1 MRYGRINAAI
11 TPTTIKIQSKGWIIT
26 MAKDPYSVLGV
37 NRNATDDEIKKAYR
51 ELARKYHPD
60 NYAGN
65 PLADLVEEKMKEVNE
80 AYDAIQK
87 ERAAGGSSSKYSS
100 YTYSGITSFAEVRR
114 LISEGKYS
122 DAELIIDSTPSG
134 DRGAEWN
141 FLKGVLLSRRGYFYD
156 AQKHIETACYLDP
169 QNVEYRNAKNNLRYQ
184 AGSFGGSYRQSSGS
198 NDPDCCSICTSLLI
212 MDACCDCCGG
222 SCC

>member
-1 MRYGRINAAI
+1 
-11 TPTTIKIQSKGWIIT
+11 

-37 NRNATDDEIKKAYR
+37 TRAATDEEIKKAYR

-65 PLADLVEEKMKEVNE
+65 PLADLVEEKMKELNE

-87 ERAAGGSSSKYSS
+87 ERAGGASGSAGGTRYSS
-100 YTYSGITSFAEVRR
+100 YKSSGITSFAEVRR

-122 DAELIIDSTPSG
+122 DAELIINSTAPG

-141 FLKGVLLSRRGYFYD
+141 YLKGCILLQRGQFYD
-156 AQKHIETACYLDP
+156 AQRHIETACYLDP
-169 QNVEYRNAKNNLRYQ
+169 GNAEYNEAKNRIHTQAGNFGREYR
-184 AGSFGGSYRQSSGS
+184 GGGSGE
-198 NDPDCCSICTSLLI
+198 PDCCGICTTLLI
-212 MDACCDCCGG
+212 ADACCDCCGG
-222 SCC
+222 RGCC